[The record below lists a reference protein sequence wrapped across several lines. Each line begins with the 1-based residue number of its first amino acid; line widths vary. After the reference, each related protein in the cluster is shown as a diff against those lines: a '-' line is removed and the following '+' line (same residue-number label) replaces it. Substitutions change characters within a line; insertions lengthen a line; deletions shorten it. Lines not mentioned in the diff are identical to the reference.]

1 MNLNLRSGHW
11 LNKGMDIETEKIDDD
26 RAASVAVIG
35 IELLPTDSGGRAPQ
49 IQYALRLIAGG
60 HDLSSRRL
68 DSAQVQ
74 AWLAEGKPLV
84 REAFEWLKAQDGVS
98 AVFMG
103 FAAEYERA
111 FEYGVKVDALRA
123 KGSLRV

>member
-11 LNKGMDIETEKIDDD
+11 LNKGMDIETQRIDED

-35 IELLPTDSGGRAPQ
+35 IEFIPSGSGGRVPQ
-49 IQYALRLIAGG
+49 IQYALRLMSGD

-68 DSAQVQ
+68 DSVQVQ
-74 AWLAEGKPLV
+74 TWLAEAKPLV
-84 REAFEWLKAQDGVS
+84 REAFEWLKLQDGVS
-98 AVFMG
+98 AAFMG

-111 FEYGVKVDALRA
+111 FEYGVKVDSLRA
-123 KGSLRV
+123 KGARRV